1 MLGRK
6 RKWLED
12 EFQTEPEALH
22 AYVRDGDHR
31 RLRELLLDVSS
42 TRDINY
48 SALDFGPPLHFAA
61 YCGDLA
67 AVELLLAAG
76 ADSLVVSRGNAPQLT
91 AIGKAALQGHRA
103 IVKRLWIRESPE
115 RNVHGLRPT
124 QTPLVVAATQGH
136 AAIVEELLDLWHGW
150 SQDTKAQALLCA
162 ARKWRANVAT
172 SLLSQC
178 SFEVSTVQEALYY
191 ATGYRI
197 MGFGDLPKYEGIDYL
212 DQQLL
217 VALLINAGANPNSR
231 PSGKPLV
238 YRAATSAGLTGAL
251 TTLLEHGADPNQ
263 PSDGGQ
269 SALHV
274 LAKPVPAGPSNV
286 SGFLQNESAIR
297 LLLKH
302 GASASQQDG
311 NGDMPLHRAAYELD
325 LRLFKLYLS
334 SRPERDLD
342 QTLEVRNHGGE
353 TLLHFASAGC
363 CIETMEFLIGQG
375 LDINAVNSN
384 GWTPLMCALVPT
396 EKVTLRGRNTTAIAE
411 AVRAARLLLS
421 HGAEAAKTTAEGW
434 TPLHC
439 LALHRDGDR
448 NGLGAELATDLMSR
462 GVDPEA
468 RAPLL
473 SPDGRG
479 SLPESSL
486 PWGHR
491 LRGVMTDPSN
501 SHRIIRT
508 NLPPIFWAAE
518 RGAVGVISALLAHGV
533 NISPVN
539 DMTPARMA
547 AESKFLERD
556 QKLAETIIELLL
568 SYGRGNR
575 NEN

>member
-12 EFQTEPEALH
+12 EFQAEPEALH
-22 AYVRDGDHR
+22 ACVRDGDHR

-48 SALDFGPPLHFAA
+48 SALDFGPPLYFAA

-76 ADSLVVSRGNAPQLT
+76 ADSLVVSEGNAPQLT

-136 AAIVEELLDLWHGW
+136 VAIVEELLDLWHGW
-150 SQDTKAQALLCA
+150 SHDTKAQALLWA

-178 SFEVSTVQEALYY
+178 SFEVSTVQEALHY
-191 ATGYRI
+191 AIGYRI
-197 MGFGDLPKYEGIDYL
+197 MEYDDLPKYEGIDYL

-217 VALLINAGANPNSR
+217 IALLIDGGANPNSR

-238 YRAATSAGLTGAL
+238 CRAATSAGLTGAL

-269 SALHV
+269 SALHI
-274 LAKPVPAGPSNV
+274 LAKPVSTGPSNV

-297 LLLKH
+297 LLLKY
-302 GASASQQDG
+302 GASTSQQDENG
-311 NGDMPLHRAAYELD
+311 NMPLHRAAYELD

-334 SRPERDLD
+334 SRPERDRN
-342 QTLEVRNHGGE
+342 QTLAVRNHGGE

-375 LDINAVNSN
+375 LDINAVNAN
-384 GWTPLMCALVPT
+384 GWTPLLCALVPT
-396 EKVTLRGRNTTAIAE
+396 EKVTLGGRNTTAIAE

-421 HGAEAAKTTAEGW
+421 RGAEAAKTTAEGW

-448 NGLGAELATDLMSR
+448 NGLGAELATDLLSR

-479 SLPESSL
+479 SSPEASL

-501 SHRIIRT
+501 SHRIIRP

-533 NISPVN
+533 DISPVN

-547 AESKFLERD
+547 AESPFLERD

-575 NEN
+575 NED